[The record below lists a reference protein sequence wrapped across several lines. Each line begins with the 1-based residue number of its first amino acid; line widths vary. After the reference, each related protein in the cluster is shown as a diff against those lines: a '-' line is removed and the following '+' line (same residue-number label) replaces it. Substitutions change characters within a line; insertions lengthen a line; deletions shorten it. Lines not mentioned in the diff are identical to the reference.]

1 MKNTMKII
9 LFLSIFISTSTFSI
23 GVPDQNRPW
32 KFNYEFNDALK
43 YEWQIKVQ
51 EKSGM
56 SLFDEAREEVQN
68 ILKTPKWTKT
78 TQLIHTMGNT
88 FCRGFYGTCDQNSL
102 YARLISACGIARDTA
117 LKKMESNYVKNN
129 TQLLIASYSTC
140 FKLADDVILA
150 YKDSASIA
158 ISQWNKEE
166 IVTSQETF
174 MEKSQDSFQ
183 EKVSNVWDVY
193 TKKLTNFVRSV
204 QGITRN
210 VNVRW

>member
-1 MKNTMKII
+1 
-9 LFLSIFISTSTFSI
+9 
-23 GVPDQNRPW
+23 
-32 KFNYEFNDALK
+32 
-43 YEWQIKVQ
+43 
-51 EKSGM
+51 
-56 SLFDEAREEVQN
+56 
-68 ILKTPKWTKT
+68 
-78 TQLIHTMGNT
+78 MGNT

-210 VNVRW
+210 VNVR